1 LEVSFSSWASHW
13 KRAHMHWL
21 SAGHAER
28 AVLGRREVSYIKRH
42 IANHIFLN
50 AWLRSSIIS
59 VFINLISDT

>member
-1 LEVSFSSWASHW
+1 
-13 KRAHMHWL
+13 MHWL

-50 AWLRSSIIS
+50 ASIIS